1 MHSPKIQFA
10 FLVFFLALVSA
21 ESYLRCFDRRF
32 ASYGERNGSHEY
44 VSMYSQNIL
53 KSIGDLVYGERR
65 TREKNSRTGKKEFH
79 YASSFNSINMRD
91 MEHPLPKPFGEY
103 RIASLGDSFTE
114 GVGAPQ
120 DQTWPRLLQ
129 KMLPSVNGLRT
140 RVMNCGVNGDDT
152 VNELQTLRE
161 RVLAYKPDMVIVA
174 VNRSD
179 ITDIATRGGQ
189 ERIGRPFYRPPGSPW
204 WEFLFGSSF
213 LVRHFVQGILGY
225 DWTLKSSAELK
236 AGDARALDTI
246 YQTIM
251 DFAHLSGER
260 GFRLVAVFHP
270 MKHELEKG
278 DWPLDGL
285 IGRLAGEKDILAVNL
300 LEHYKAECAK
310 SGVPA
315 SDIYWPIDLHH
326 NARGY
331 ELFARGVAEAISKTP
346 GIKN

>member
-1 MHSPKIQFA
+1 M
-10 FLVFFLALVSA
+10 
-21 ESYLRCFDRRF
+21 
-32 ASYGERNGSHEY
+32 
-44 VSMYSQNIL
+44 
-53 KSIGDLVYGERR
+53 
-65 TREKNSRTGKKEFH
+65 SRTVNKEFH
-79 YASSFNSINMRD
+79 YESSFNFINMRD
-91 MEHPLPKPFGEY
+91 IEHPLRKAPYEY
-103 RIASLGDSFTE
+103 RIAALGDSFTE
-114 GVGAPQ
+114 GVGVAQ

-140 RVMNCGVNGDDT
+140 RVMNCGIVSHDT
-152 VNELQTLRE
+152 VDELQVLRE
-161 RVLAYKPDMVIVA
+161 RVLAFRPDMVIVA
-174 VNRSD
+174 VNSSD
-179 ITDIATRGGQ
+179 ITDIATKGGQ

-236 AGDARALDTI
+236 AGDARALDAI

-260 GFRLVAVFHP
+260 GFALVAVFHP

-278 DWPLDGL
+278 GWPLDGL
-285 IGRLAGEKDILAVNL
+285 IGRLAGEKDILVVNL
-300 LEHYKAECAK
+300 LEYYKAECAK

-315 SDIYWPIDLHH
+315 SDIYWPVDLHH